1 MKIIRNGDLRYARK
15 PLQFECKNCK
25 TVFEAE
31 KTEYQYCGNQIEG
44 SNYKCECP
52 LCHKMVYYNWKILT
66 NYQKDQEKE
75 EIAKEHVVAR
85 I

>member
-44 SNYKCECP
+44 DNYKCECP
-52 LCHKMVYYNWKILT
+52 LCRKTVYYS
-66 NYQKDQEKE
+66 
-75 EIAKEHVVAR
+75 
-85 I
+85 